1 MKKFEFHLEKLLSYK
16 GQMLDS
22 ELMTLS
28 VLNKQLSDA
37 QNKLLVLKTE
47 QEQCRVDY
55 ENKMLERTTPA
66 ACRMYLYYEEHLKE
80 QIVLA
85 KKIIDQI
92 AQEVDKQVELI
103 KNLKLETKSLETLK
117 STRLDEYKKAG
128 AKAAELQIEEFVTT
142 AGILRKTV

>member
-28 VLNKQLSDA
+28 VLNNQLSDA
-37 QNKLLVLKTE
+37 QNKLLMLKAE
-47 QEQCRVDY
+47 QQQCRADY
-55 ENKMLERTTPA
+55 ENKMLVRTTPA

-85 KKIIDQI
+85 NKIIDQI

-103 KNLKLETKSLETLK
+103 KKLKLETKSLETLK
-117 STRLDEYKKAG
+117 GTRLDEYKKAG